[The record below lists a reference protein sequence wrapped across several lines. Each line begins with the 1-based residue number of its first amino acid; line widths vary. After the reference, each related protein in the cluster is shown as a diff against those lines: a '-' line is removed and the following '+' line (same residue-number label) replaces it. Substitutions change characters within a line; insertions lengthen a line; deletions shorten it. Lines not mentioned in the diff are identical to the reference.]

1 MKPLDE
7 QNHYEVLEV
16 LPTAQPDEI
25 ERAYR
30 VIQSAYTEGSMA
42 LYSLFEDQDS
52 AAIRERI
59 DLAYEV
65 LSDVLSRRDYDTSI
79 GVGPMRKQNDLFAP
93 QIETTP
99 ERQARTIDTFEDL
112 EAVAEEQGSD
122 LDGSSLRRARMRR
135 GIELDRISEITKI
148 SVRHLSWIEEEK
160 FDQLPAAVYVR
171 GFVSAYARAL
181 GLDGKRVAH
190 GYMAHLE
197 ATEGQTRRGRLLG
210 RK

>member
-79 GVGPMRKQNDLFAP
+79 GVGPVREQSDPFVP
-93 QIETTP
+93 SIETTP

-112 EAVAEEQGSD
+112 EAVAEEQGSE

-135 GIELDRISEITKI
+135 GIELDRIAEITKI

-160 FDQLPAAVYVR
+160 FDQLPPAVYVR

-197 ATEGQTRRGRLLG
+197 AAGGQTRRGRLLG